1 MTFEEQVKRAKE
13 EKIKYRIHRDI
24 AFIILGIIFLSISFI
39 IGFSNNKET
48 KVNNSNNITIK
59 ES

>member
-13 EKIKYRIHRDI
+13 EKIKYRIYRDI
-24 AFIILGIIFLSISFI
+24 AFIILGIIFLSMSFI

-48 KVNNSNNITIK
+48 KVNNSNNVTVK
-59 ES
+59 EN